1 MRKVKLFLGPYQEI
15 KTFLFL
21 WAIPLSNIYYINYY
35 CTHCEWV
42 KGGDCPKGWS
52 QHTSHDIAEKKDFKD
67 IRRLSLVCLTLSL
80 ALHSCL
86 WTSENHGIWE
96 KFVIHWSPRLVESLK
111 DFLALCMSEGFELTG
126 GVASPACPHKEA
138 EKQKDLFWMCYIFV
152 VVSSAIYYTYSFRN
166 SNLHMDFETMA
177 WFSWEDSLCY
187 FRRGCMM
194 FTLHWQVLPKSVE
207 SFCNVFL
214 CHSTTICCLDSVLS
228 LISVMMYSLSCW
240 WWKMDHWCF
249 TWVVESN
256 PWWFVLVVSIHVNVE
271 KQGEDVKK

>member
-1 MRKVKLFLGPYQEI
+1 MDQWKSRCMGKV
-15 KTFLFL
+15 
-21 WAIPLSNIYYINYY
+21 
-35 CTHCEWV
+35 C
-42 KGGDCPKGWS
+42 D
-52 QHTSHDIAEKKDFKD
+52 
-67 IRRLSLVCLTLSL
+67 SLVPKIGGKFQGLSSPVNVWRFWTYRWCGFTSL
-80 ALHSCL
+80 STQRSRETERPVLNVLYFSFVSC
-86 WTSENHGIWE
+86 
-96 KFVIHWSPRLVESLK
+96 
-111 DFLALCMSEGFELTG
+111 
-126 GVASPACPHKEA
+126 
-138 EKQKDLFWMCYIFV
+138 
-152 VVSSAIYYTYSFRN
+152 AIYYTYSFRN

-194 FTLHWQVLPKSVE
+194 FTLYWQVLPESVE

-271 KQGEDVKK
+271 KQGEEVKK